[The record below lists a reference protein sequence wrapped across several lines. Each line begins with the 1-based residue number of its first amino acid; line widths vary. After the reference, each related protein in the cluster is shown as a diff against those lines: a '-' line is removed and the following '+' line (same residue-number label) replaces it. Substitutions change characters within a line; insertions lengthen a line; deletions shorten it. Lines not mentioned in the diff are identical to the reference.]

1 MNIFY
6 VDKDPIKAAKMLV
19 DKHVVKMILESAQ
32 MLCTA
37 KRVLDGTEYTD
48 KTKNGRKIRRW
59 RLDNSNEEAIIYNA
73 GWLGHPST
81 QWVMKS
87 AYNYVWLYQH
97 MMALNEEYKLRYGH
111 TKDHMCIQKLGQ
123 LLKTPPK
130 NAKINVKGTDATPA
144 MPDEC
149 KVPGDSVASYRK
161 YYIMKKRRFA
171 TWKSP
176 AKMPDWFKKGINE
189 KSSNQ

>member
-6 VDKDPIKAAKMLV
+6 IDKDPVVAAQMSC

-32 MLCTA
+32 MLCTV

-48 KTKNGRKIRRW
+48 LTKNGRKIKRW
-59 RLDNSNEEAIIYNA
+59 RLNNSNEEAIIYKA
-73 GWLGHPST
+73 GWLKHPST

-87 AYNYVWLYQH
+87 AYNYIWLYKH
-97 MMALNEEYKLRYGH
+97 MMALNDEYKLRYNH

-123 LLKTPPK
+123 LLKTPPY
-130 NAKINVKGTDATPA
+130 NAPINVKGTDATPA

-161 YYIMKKRRFA
+161 YYIMKKKRFA
-171 TWKSP
+171 TWKQP
-176 AKMPDWFKKGINE
+176 AEMPVWFKEGVASANV
-189 KSSNQ
+189 